1 MKARTDISEDSSMS
15 KLIDLSV
22 TQNGITFP
30 NPFLLASAPPTA
42 YGENIMRAFELGWGG
57 AVLKT
62 LKPDSMDIKDVTP
75 RFATLKDKNKVLG
88 FQNFELVTKRSLAEW
103 LPEIEEIKKQ
113 YPRQGLIGSIM
124 ADVKKESWQE
134 IARKVQGAGCD
145 GLELNFSC
153 PHGMPERG
161 VGAAIGQNPDLVE
174 EITSWVKAV
183 AEVPVWVKLTPNV
196 ADPEHQAAAAVR
208 GGADGL
214 AAINTVQCL
223 MGVDIENF
231 NPLPSVEGLTTYG
244 GYSGRAVKPIGLRFV
259 SQLGRM
265 GIKSIS
271 GIGGISEW
279 KDAVE
284 YMLLG
289 STTVQVCTEVMLRG
303 YGIIDTMIDQL
314 TDYLGRKQ
322 MSAMDLVGRALPAI
336 TTHEALSR
344 IPRIVEHDAAQC
356 VSCGRCVIACSDSGY
371 SALRMLNREIL
382 LEKEKCDGC
391 SLCTHVCPTGSMS
404 MLGAC
409 ANM

>member
-1 MKARTDISEDSSMS
+1 MS
-15 KLIDLSV
+15 KIIDLSV

-42 YGENIMRAFELGWGG
+42 YGENIMRAFDHGWGG

-62 LKPDSMDIKDVTP
+62 LKPDFMDIKDVTP

-88 FQNFELVTKRSLAEW
+88 FQNFELVTKRSLADW
-103 LPEIEEIKKQ
+103 LPEIEEIKKK
-113 YPRQGLIGSIM
+113 YPKQGLIGSIM
-124 ADVKKESWQE
+124 ADIKKESWQE
-134 IARKVQGAGCD
+134 MAKKVQGAGCD

-161 VGAAIGQNPDLVE
+161 IGAAIGQDPELVE
-174 EITSWVKAV
+174 QITSWVKEV
-183 AEVPVWVKLTPNV
+183 SEVPVWVKITPNI
-196 ADPEHQAAAAVR
+196 ATPIPQAEAALRA
-208 GGADGL
+208 GADGL

-223 MGVDIENF
+223 MGVDVENF
-231 NPLPSVEGLTTYG
+231 NPLPAVEGQTTYG
-244 GYSGRAVKPIGLRFV
+244 GYSGRAVKPIGLRIV
-259 SQLGRM
+259 SQLGKM
-265 GIKSIS
+265 GVKSIS
-271 GIGGISEW
+271 GIGGVSDW

-303 YGIIDTMIDQL
+303 YAIVDTMIDQL
-314 TDYLGRKQ
+314 TDYLGRKE
-322 MSAMDLVGRALPAI
+322 MSAMDLVGKALPSI
-336 TTHEALSR
+336 TSHESLSR
-344 IPRIVEHDAAQC
+344 IHQIVRHEPEQC

-382 LEKEKCDGC
+382 LETEKCDGC

-404 MLGAC
+404 MQGAC
-409 ANM
+409 ARL